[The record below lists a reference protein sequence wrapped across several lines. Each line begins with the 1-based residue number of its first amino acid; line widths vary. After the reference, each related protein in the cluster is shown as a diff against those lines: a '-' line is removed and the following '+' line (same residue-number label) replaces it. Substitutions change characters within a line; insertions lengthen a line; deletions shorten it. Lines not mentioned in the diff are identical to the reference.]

1 MKYPIGIQ
9 SFEKIRDEGYA
20 YVDKTSH
27 IYRLASEGNYYFLS
41 RPRRFGKSLLLSTM
55 KAYFEGKRELFKG
68 LAIEQMEQEWKQ
80 YTVLYLDLNAEKYTE
95 EGSLDSMLNHFLLQW
110 EELYGT
116 GVGESTLS
124 TRFKGVITRAA
135 KQSAAKRVVIL
146 VDEYDK
152 PLLET
157 FDKPELQEDYRATL
171 KAFYGNLKSCDE
183 YIRFAFLT
191 GVTKFGKVSVFSDLN
206 HLTDLTLDKRF
217 YDICGISEKELHYYF
232 DEGVQEVADANGMS
246 KDECYVRL
254 KNDFDGYHFGEGTP
268 GIYNPFS
275 LLSTL
280 RSKQFGD
287 YWFETGTPTF
297 LVQQLLKTDYPLER
311 MTTED
316 LTADT
321 LNSIDIM
328 NQNPLPLLFQSGYL
342 TIKEYDPVF
351 NCYTLGFPNREVEQ
365 GFTQFLSNYYLPLQK
380 GGSTFDLRHFVR
392 EIQNGEAEK
401 FMNRLVVLFAD
412 GDYRIVGDREVYFQN
427 TLYVFFKLLGFYV
440 DVERHTSDGRMDVL
454 MQTKDYIYIIEIK
467 VGQSAEVAMQQIE
480 ERHYA
485 APFDC
490 DPRRLFKIGIN
501 FNSTSRTID
510 DWCVK

>member
-1 MKYPIGIQ
+1 MKYPVGIQ
-9 SFEKIRDEGYA
+9 SFEKIIDEGYV
-20 YVDKTSH
+20 YVDKTSQ
-27 IYRLASEGNYYFLS
+27 IYRLSSEGNYYFLS

-157 FDKPELQEDYRATL
+157 FNKPELQEDYRATL

-191 GVTKFGKVSVFSDLN
+191 GVTRFGKVSVFSDLN
-206 HLTDLTLDKRF
+206 HLTDISTLPQF
-217 YDICGISEKELHYYF
+217 NDICGITEQELHDHF
-232 DEGVQEVADANGMS
+232 DNRIGELAQTEGVS
-246 KDECYVRL
+246 KDDCYAKL
-254 KNDFDGYHFGEGTP
+254 KYNFDGYHFHQSSE
-268 GIYNPFS
+268 GIYNPYS
-275 LLSTL
+275 LLNAL
-280 RSKQFGD
+280 LYGVIRD

-297 LVQQLLKTDYPLER
+297 LVNQLLKTEYPLER
-311 MTTED
+311 MTTEN

-342 TIKEYDPVF
+342 TIKDYDSEF

-365 GFTQFLSNYYLPLQK
+365 GFMQFLSNYYLPLQK
-380 GGSTFDLRHFVR
+380 GGSTFDLRLFVR
-392 EIQNGEAEK
+392 EIQNGEAEGFVK
-401 FMNRLVVLFAD
+401 RLTALFAD
-412 GDYRIVGDREVYFQN
+412 GDYRVVGDREVYFQN

-440 DVERHTSDGRMDVL
+440 EVERHTSDGRMDVL
-454 MQTKDYIYIIEIK
+454 MQTHDYIYVIEIK
-467 VGQSAEVAMQQIE
+467 VDQNADVAMQQIE
-480 ERHYA
+480 QRQYA
-485 APFDC
+485 APFAC

-501 FNSTSRTID
+501 FNSVSRTID
-510 DWCVK
+510 SWRVG